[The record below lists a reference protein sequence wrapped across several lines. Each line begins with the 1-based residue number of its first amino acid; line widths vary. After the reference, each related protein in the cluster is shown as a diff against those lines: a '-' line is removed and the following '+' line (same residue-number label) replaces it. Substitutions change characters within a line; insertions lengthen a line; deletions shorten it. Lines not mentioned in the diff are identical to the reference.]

1 MVYHLGSVASITPNV
16 RLRVKHLVLK
26 YMYRA

>member
-1 MVYHLGSVASITPNV
+1 MVYHLGPVGGITPNV
-16 RLRVKHLVLK
+16 RLRIKHLVLK